1 MKKTTL
7 YLDPDVDRA
16 LAQRAVEQ
24 GLSKAELMRRALA
37 EAARPPRRRTPRGLG
52 EFRSTDGW
60 TAEQTDE
67 YLEQSDFGEW
77 ESR

>member
-16 LAQRAVEQ
+16 LGQRAEEQ

-37 EAARPPRRRTPRGLG
+37 EAAKPKQRRVPSGGG

-60 TAEQTDE
+60 TAAQTDE
-67 YLEQSDFGEW
+67 YLEQSDIGEW